1 MAISSM
7 IRPSVFYT
15 IIAPSI
21 QNQEDAKK
29 VLDMLSNAIN
39 SLDKILEMLY
49 FRVEGKNAYNNAR
62 ELTIERKALSEYVD
76 IILDTWFP
84 QS

>member
-1 MAISSM
+1 MAISTI

-15 IIAPSI
+15 VIAPSI

-29 VLDMLSNAIN
+29 VLGMLTNAIN
-39 SLDKILEMLY
+39 SIDAILEMLY
-49 FRVEGKNAYNNAR
+49 FRVEGKSAYNNAR
-62 ELTIERKALSEYVD
+62 ELSIEKKALSEYVD
-76 IILDTWFP
+76 IILDAWFP

>member
-1 MAISSM
+1 MAISTI

-21 QNQEDAKK
+21 QNEADAKK

-39 SLDKILEMLY
+39 SIDQILEMLY
-49 FRVEGKNAYNNAR
+49 FRVEGKSAYHNAR
-62 ELTIERKALSEYVD
+62 ELSIERKALTEYVD
-76 IILDTWFP
+76 IILSTWYP

>member
-1 MAISSM
+1 MAISTM

-29 VLDMLSNAIN
+29 VLDMLTNAIN
-39 SLDKILEMLY
+39 SIDAILELLY
-49 FRVEGKNAYNNAR
+49 FRVEGKSAYNNAR
-62 ELTIERKALSEYVD
+62 ELSIERKALSEYVD
-76 IILDTWFP
+76 IILSAWFP